1 MIKMIEVKEENHFT
15 DEHLMCTFDFLEI
28 QLEASVYFF
37 FFHFPYCIKDS
48 PSHYCFIL
56 DSSVHSIAEASSDVH
71 DAVLH
76 HQPFFFF
83 SSPSSERASR

>member
-37 FFHFPYCIKDS
+37 FFPFS
-48 PSHYCFIL
+48 IL
-56 DSSVHSIAEASSDVH
+56 YKRFTLTLLLYS
-71 DAVLH
+71 
-76 HQPFFFF
+76 
-83 SSPSSERASR
+83 

>member
-28 QLEASVYFF
+28 QLEASIYIFF
-37 FFHFPYCIKDS
+37 YFPYCIKNS
-48 PSHYCFIL
+48 PPHYCFIL
-56 DSSVHSIAEASSDVH
+56 DSSVHNIAEASSDVH

-76 HQPFFFF
+76 HQPFFF
-83 SSPSSERASR
+83 SLPSSER